1 MPLNTDEI
9 VIPRALRPSDGR
21 FGSGP
26 SKVRAEAV
34 ADLQRAAPRYLG
46 TSHRRPGVRSVVG
59 AVRAGLRELFALSSD
74 YEVLLGVGGTTI
86 LWDALVF
93 SAIARRSQHVV
104 FGEFSSKF
112 ARAARLAA
120 HLEPPEVI
128 STAPGTW
135 TPPRPSSDV
144 DVYALTHNET
154 STGVATPIDR
164 VDSTGLIVVD
174 ATSAAGG
181 LLVDAARFDIYYFA
195 PQKGFASDGGL
206 WLALCSPAAIERI
219 ASVRAGGRYIPPS
232 LDLANALDNSRKDQT
247 YNTPALATLFL
258 LRNQLEW
265 MLEHGGLIWSSERSA
280 RSAALLYGWAEA
292 SDYALP
298 FVADAGLRSN
308 VVGTID
314 FLDSVDAEAVARALR
329 ANGIVD
335 LEPYRSLGRNQLRVG
350 MYPAVDPEDVARLTQ
365 CIDYVVEAGA
375 GTPPRKSS

>member
-1 MPLNTDEI
+1 LNAKEM

-59 AVRAGLRELFALSSD
+59 AVRAGLRELFALPSE
-74 YEVLLGVGGTTI
+74 YEVLVGVGGTTI

-93 SAIARRSQHVV
+93 SLIARRSQHVV

-112 ARAARLAA
+112 ARAAGLAT

-128 STAPGTW
+128 SAAPGTW
-135 TPPRPSSDV
+135 TPPRASADV

-174 ATSAAGG
+174 ATSGAGG
-181 LLVDAARFDIYYFA
+181 LLVDAALVDVYYFA
-195 PQKGFASDGGL
+195 PQKCFASDGGL

-219 ASVRAGGRYIPPS
+219 ESVRAGGRYIPPS
-232 LDLANALDNSRKDQT
+232 LDLATALDNSRRDQT

-258 LRNQLEW
+258 LRHQLEW
-265 MLEHGGLIWSSERSA
+265 MLERGGLKWSAQRSA
-280 RSAALLYGWAEA
+280 SSAALLYSWAEA
-292 SDYALP
+292 SDFASP

-314 FLDSVDAEAVARALR
+314 FDESVDAEAVARILR
-329 ANGIVD
+329 ANDIVD

-350 MYPAVDPEDVARLTQ
+350 MYPAVDSDDVARLTQ

-375 GTPPRKSS
+375 ASAPAPK

>member
-1 MPLNTDEI
+1 
-9 VIPRALRPSDGR
+9 
-21 FGSGP
+21 
-26 SKVRAEAV
+26 
-34 ADLQRAAPRYLG
+34 
-46 TSHRRPGVRSVVG
+46 
-59 AVRAGLRELFALSSD
+59 
-74 YEVLLGVGGTTI
+74 
-86 LWDALVF
+86 
-93 SAIARRSQHVV
+93 
-104 FGEFSSKF
+104 
-112 ARAARLAA
+112 
-120 HLEPPEVI
+120 
-128 STAPGTW
+128 
-135 TPPRPSSDV
+135 
-144 DVYALTHNET
+144 
-154 STGVATPIDR
+154 

-181 LLVDAARFDIYYFA
+181 LLVDAALFDIYYFA

-219 ASVRAGGRYIPPS
+219 ASVRAGRRYIPPS

-265 MLEHGGLIWSSERSA
+265 MLEHGGLNWSSERSA
-280 RSAALLYGWAEA
+280 RSAALLYGWAET

-375 GTPPRKSS
+375 GTPSRKSS

>member
-1 MPLNTDEI
+1 LNAKEM
-9 VIPRALRPSDGR
+9 VIPRALRPADGR

-34 ADLQRAAPRYLG
+34 ADLQRAAPHYLG

-59 AVRAGLRELFALSSD
+59 AVRAGLRELFALPPD
-74 YEVLLGVGGTTI
+74 YEVVVGVGGTSV

-93 SAIARRSQHVV
+93 SLIARRSQHVV

-112 ARAARLAA
+112 ARAARLAS
-120 HLEPPEVI
+120 HLDPPEVI
-128 STAPGTW
+128 PAAPGTW
-135 TPPRPSSDV
+135 TPPRASADV

-154 STGVATPIDR
+154 STGVATPLDR
-164 VDSTGLIVVD
+164 VDSTGLMVVD
-174 ATSAAGG
+174 ATSGAGG
-181 LLVDAARFDIYYFA
+181 LLVDAALFDVYYFA
-195 PQKGFASDGGL
+195 PQKCFASDGGL

-219 ASVRAGGRYIPPS
+219 ESVRAGRRYIPPS
-232 LDLANALDNSRKDQT
+232 LDLTTALDNSRKDQT

-258 LRNQLEW
+258 LRHQLEW
-265 MLEHGGLIWSSERSA
+265 MLECGGLKWSAERSA

-292 SDYALP
+292 RDFASP

-314 FLDSVDAEAVARALR
+314 FDDSVDAEAVARILR
-329 ANGIVD
+329 ANDIVD

-350 MYPAVDPEDVARLTQ
+350 MYPAVDSDDVARLTQ
-365 CIDYVVEAGA
+365 CIDYVVETGA
-375 GTPPRKSS
+375 ASAPAPK